1 MKWLAG
7 IAIIGGWY
15 LSATTSVFA
24 EELPAEEPIVYVFG
38 TDTCAACRTEIKYL
52 FDEGLT
58 YEYLDIENDVV
69 AKTFY
74 EAVREKHDIGEV
86 LPVAV
91 VGAAVVIGYKSPQS
105 SGREL
110 QSAVF
115 TARESDIKTIA
126 QHIEQAPKRT
136 IEAAAPCSGLACD
149 TSSAEAIHP
158 VPFLGTVD
166 LPSVSPILLS
176 VLLGVSEGINMA
188 GVGLLLILLGLLF
201 FASERKQLLIIT
213 GVFALIEVLGHFYFY
228 NFGYRTIHM
237 FPLAEAFARLLETSS
252 GLVNQQIVIFVQS
265 LFTLLDD
272 ALMFALAWY
281 AFPYSQQIDDKQPG
295 LLNIFGV
302 TLLFLGGAIIVHRI
316 YFA

>member
-15 LSATTSVFA
+15 ISATTIVFA

-38 TDTCAACRTEIKYL
+38 TDTCSACRTEIKYL
-52 FDEGLT
+52 FDEGLM
-58 YEYLDIENDVV
+58 YEYLDIENDVT
-69 AKTFY
+69 AQTFY
-74 EAVREKHDIGEV
+74 DAVREKHDIGQI

-91 VGAAVVIGYKSPQS
+91 VGASVVVGYKSQQS

-110 QSAVF
+110 QTAIF
-115 TARESDIKTIA
+115 TARESDIKTVA
-126 QHIEQAPKRT
+126 EHLERAPKRT
-136 IEAAAPCSGLACD
+136 IMAAAPCSGLACD
-149 TSSAEAIHP
+149 TSSAEAIYP

-166 LPSVSPILLS
+166 LSSVSPFLLAA
-176 VLLGVSEGINMA
+176 LLGLSEGLNMA

-201 FASERKQLLIIT
+201 FANERKQLLIIT
-213 GVFALIEVLGHFYFY
+213 GIFALLEIFGHFYFY
-228 NFGYRTIHM
+228 NFGYRTIHI
-237 FPLAEAFARLLETSS
+237 FPLAEAFARLLETST
-252 GLVNQQIVIFVQS
+252 GVIKQELALVLHS

-272 ALMFALAWY
+272 ALMLALAWY
-281 AFPYSQQIDDKQPG
+281 AFPYTQKIDDKQPG